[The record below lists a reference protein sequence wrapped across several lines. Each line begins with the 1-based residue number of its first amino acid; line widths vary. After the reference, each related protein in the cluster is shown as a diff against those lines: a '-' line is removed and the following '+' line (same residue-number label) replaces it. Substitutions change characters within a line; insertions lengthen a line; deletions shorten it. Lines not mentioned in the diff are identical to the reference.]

1 MRLPMPLDKNRKQE
15 NRIMSFYL
23 GFDAGGTKTDCALAD
38 ENSILA
44 RAQNG
49 SIKPLRVSAAQAEAN
64 TRALLEEISR
74 QSGVDLKQVSVS
86 CVGTAG
92 VRFPQTKEWM
102 QQIISRYSGGEILV
116 CGDET
121 TALDAAFPGQ
131 AGVLVIGGTGSNIL
145 GRTSTGETF
154 NVGGWGSA
162 LGDEGSGYWIGHE
175 GLKRALRAH
184 DFQQPTMIIDKVMR
198 FWSAATLGD
207 LANIGNQSPF
217 PDFSQLAPLIVECA
231 EAGDPVALS
240 VLQLGGQMLGENAV
254 HAVRRLRALEPD
266 APLPGI
272 GYVGGILKSVSFVR
286 DSMIETI
293 HRALP
298 NVKVLAEA
306 VDPVIGA
313 LWRARNRIR

>member
-1 MRLPMPLDKNRKQE
+1 MAL
-15 NRIMSFYL
+15 YL

-38 ENSILA
+38 ETRILA
-44 RAQNG
+44 RTQNG

-64 TRALLEEISR
+64 MRALLEEIAS
-74 QSGVDLKQVSVS
+74 QSGVDLKQVAVS

-92 VRFPQTKEWM
+92 VRLPQTNEWM
-102 QQIISRYSGGEILV
+102 QQIISRYAGGEILV

-154 NVGGWGSA
+154 NVGGWGPA

-175 GLKRALRAH
+175 GLRRALRAY
-184 DFQQPTMIIDKVMR
+184 DFQQPTMILEKVKR

-207 LANIGNQSPF
+207 VTNIGNETPL
-217 PDFSQLAPLIVECA
+217 PDFSLLAPLIVECA
-231 EAGDPVALS
+231 EAGDAVAFE

-254 HAVRRLRALEPD
+254 HAVCRLRVFEPD

-272 GYVGGILKSVSFVR
+272 AYVGGILKGVGFVR
-286 DSMIETI
+286 ESMMETI
-293 HRALP
+293 RRALP
-298 NVKVLAEA
+298 TVAILPEA

-313 LWRARNRIR
+313 LWRARNRVG

>member
-1 MRLPMPLDKNRKQE
+1 MA
-15 NRIMSFYL
+15 FYL

-38 ENSILA
+38 ETRILA
-44 RAQNG
+44 RTQNG
-49 SIKPLRVSAAQAEAN
+49 SIKPLRVTAAQAEAN
-64 TRALLEEISR
+64 MRALLDEIGR
-74 QSGVDLKQVSVS
+74 ESGVELKDVSVS

-102 QQIISRYSGGEILV
+102 EQIISRHAGGEILV
-116 CGDET
+116 VGDET
-121 TALDAAFPGQ
+121 TALDAAFPGD

-145 GRTSTGETF
+145 GRTSSGETF

-184 DFQQPTMIIDKVMR
+184 DFQQPTMILDKVMR
-198 FWSAATLGD
+198 FWSASTLGD
-207 LANIGNQSPF
+207 LASIGNQTPF
-217 PDFSQLAPLIVECA
+217 PDFSLLAPLIVECA
-231 EAGDPVALS
+231 EAGDAVALD
-240 VLQLGGQMLGENAV
+240 VLHLGGQMLGENAV
-254 HAVRRLRALEPD
+254 HAVRRLRTLEPD

-272 GYVGGILKSVSFVR
+272 AYVGGIIKSVGFVR
-286 DSMIETI
+286 ESMIETI

-298 NVKVLAEA
+298 TIKVLSEA

-313 LWRARNRIR
+313 LWRARNRVG

>member
-1 MRLPMPLDKNRKQE
+1 MAL
-15 NRIMSFYL
+15 YL

-38 ENSILA
+38 ETRILA
-44 RAQNG
+44 RTQNG

-64 TRALLEEISR
+64 MRALLEEIAS
-74 QSGVDLKQVSVS
+74 QSGVDLKQVAVS

-92 VRFPQTKEWM
+92 VRLPQTNEWM
-102 QQIISRYSGGEILV
+102 QQIISRYAGGEILV

-154 NVGGWGSA
+154 NVGGWGPA

-175 GLKRALRAH
+175 GLRRALRAY
-184 DFQQPTMIIDKVMR
+184 DFQQPTMILEKVKR

-207 LANIGNQSPF
+207 VTNIGNETPL
-217 PDFSQLAPLIVECA
+217 PDFSLLAPLIVECA
-231 EAGDPVALS
+231 EAGDAVAFE

-254 HAVRRLRALEPD
+254 HAVRRLRVFEPD

-272 GYVGGILKSVSFVR
+272 AYVGGILKGVGFVR
-286 DSMIETI
+286 ESMMETI
-293 HRALP
+293 RRALP
-298 NVKVLAEA
+298 TVAILPEA

-313 LWRARNRIR
+313 LWRARNRVG

>member
-1 MRLPMPLDKNRKQE
+1 MA
-15 NRIMSFYL
+15 FYL

-38 ENSILA
+38 DNRILA

-64 TRALLEEISR
+64 MRALLAEISR
-74 QSGVDLKQVSVS
+74 QSGIDLKQVAVS

-92 VRFPQTKEWM
+92 LRLPQTKEWM
-102 QQIISRYSGGEILV
+102 QQIISRYAGGEILV

-145 GRTSTGETF
+145 GRTSKGETF
-154 NVGGWGSA
+154 NVGGWGPA

-184 DFQQPTMIIDKVMR
+184 DFQQPTMILSKVMS
-198 FWSAATLGD
+198 FWKAADLGEVT
-207 LANIGNQSPF
+207 NIGNETPL
-217 PDFSQLAPLIVECA
+217 PDFSQLAPMIVECA
-231 EAGDPVALS
+231 EQGDAVALH
-240 VLQLGGQMLGENAV
+240 VLRLGGQMLGENAT
-254 HAVRRLRALEPD
+254 HAIQRLRALEPD

-272 GYVGGILKSVSFVR
+272 AYVGGILKSVAFVR
-286 DSMIETI
+286 ESMIDTI
-293 HRALP
+293 RHSLP
-298 NVKVLAEA
+298 TVQVLPEA
-306 VDPVIGA
+306 VDPVMGA
-313 LWRARNRIR
+313 LWRARNRVK

>member
-1 MRLPMPLDKNRKQE
+1 MAL
-15 NRIMSFYL
+15 YL

-38 ENSILA
+38 ETNILA
-44 RAQNG
+44 RTQNG
-49 SIKPLRVSAAQAEAN
+49 SIEPLRVSAAQAEAN
-64 TRALLEEISR
+64 MRALLEEISR
-74 QSGVDLKQVSVS
+74 QSRVDLKQVAVS

-92 VRFPQTKEWM
+92 VRLPQTKEWM
-102 QQIISRYSGGEILV
+102 QQIISRYAGGEILV

-145 GRTSTGETF
+145 GRTSKGETF
-154 NVGGWGSA
+154 NVGGWGPA

-175 GLKRALRAH
+175 GLKTALRAH
-184 DFQQPTMIIDKVMR
+184 DFQQPTMILEKVMR
-198 FWSAATLGD
+198 FWSAKTLGD
-207 LANIGNQSPF
+207 VTSIGNETPL

-231 EAGDPVALS
+231 ESGDAVALDI
-240 VLQLGGQMLGENAV
+240 LRLGGQLLGENAV

-272 GYVGGILKSVSFVR
+272 AYVGGIIKGVAFVR
-286 DSMIETI
+286 ESMIETI

-298 NVKVLAEA
+298 TITVLQEA

-313 LWRARNRIR
+313 LWRARNRVS

>member
-1 MRLPMPLDKNRKQE
+1 MAL
-15 NRIMSFYL
+15 YL

-44 RAQNG
+44 RAQNS
-49 SIKPLRVSAAQAEAN
+49 SIKPLRVSTAQAEAN
-64 TRALLEEISR
+64 MRALLEEITR
-74 QSGVDLKQVSVS
+74 QSGADLKQVAVS

-92 VRFPQTKEWM
+92 LRFPQTKEWM
-102 QQIISRYSGGEILV
+102 QQIISRHSGGEILV
-116 CGDET
+116 CGDEA

-145 GRTSTGETF
+145 GRTSAGETF

-175 GLKRALRAH
+175 GLKNALRAH
-184 DFQQPTMIIDKVMR
+184 DFQQPTMIVEKVMR
-198 FWSAATLGD
+198 FWSAPTLGD
-207 LANIGNQSPF
+207 LAEIGNQTPF
-217 PDFSQLAPLIVECA
+217 PDFSLLAPIIVECA
-231 EAGDPVALS
+231 EAGDAVALE

-272 GYVGGILKSVSFVR
+272 AYVGGILKSVGFVR
-286 DSMIETI
+286 ESMIETI
-293 HRALP
+293 HRGLP
-298 NVKVLAEA
+298 MVKVLPEA

-313 LWRARNRIR
+313 LWRARNRVR

>member
-1 MRLPMPLDKNRKQE
+1 MAL
-15 NRIMSFYL
+15 YL

-64 TRALLEEISR
+64 MRSLLEEISR
-74 QSGVDLKQVSVS
+74 QSGADLKQLAVS

-92 VRFPQTKEWM
+92 LRFPQTKEWM
-102 QQIISRYSGGEILV
+102 QQIISRHAGGEILV
-116 CGDET
+116 CGDEAT
-121 TALDAAFPGQ
+121 GLDAAFPGQ

-145 GRTSTGETF
+145 GRTCSGETF

-175 GLKRALRAH
+175 GLKNALRAH
-184 DFQQPTMIIDKVMR
+184 DFQQPTMIVDKVMQV
-198 FWSAATLGD
+198 WSAPTLGE
-207 LANIGNQSPF
+207 LAEIGNQTPF
-217 PDFSQLAPLIVECA
+217 PDFSLLAPIIVECA
-231 EAGDPVALS
+231 EAGDAVALD
-240 VLQLGGQMLGENAV
+240 VLQLGGRMLGENAA
-254 HAVRRLRALEPD
+254 HAVRRLLALEPD

-272 GYVGGILKSVSFVR
+272 AYVGGILKSVGLVR
-286 DSMIETI
+286 ESMIETI
-293 HRALP
+293 HRNLP
-298 NVKVLAEA
+298 MVKVLPEA

-313 LWRARNRIR
+313 LWRARNRVI

>member
-1 MRLPMPLDKNRKQE
+1 MVL
-15 NRIMSFYL
+15 YL

-38 ENSILA
+38 ETNILA
-44 RAQNG
+44 RTQNG

-64 TRALLEEISR
+64 MRALLEEISR
-74 QSGVDLKQVSVS
+74 QSGVDLKQVAVS

-92 VRFPQTKEWM
+92 VRLPQTKEWM
-102 QQIISRYSGGEILV
+102 QQIISRYAGGEILV

-145 GRTSTGETF
+145 GRTSKGETF
-154 NVGGWGSA
+154 NVGGWGPA

-175 GLKRALRAH
+175 GLKTALRAH
-184 DFQQPTMIIDKVMR
+184 DFQQPTMILEKVMR
-198 FWSAATLGD
+198 FWSAKTLGD
-207 LANIGNQSPF
+207 VTSIGNETPL

-231 EAGDPVALS
+231 ESGDAVALDI
-240 VLQLGGQMLGENAV
+240 LRLGGQLLGENAV

-272 GYVGGILKSVSFVR
+272 AYVGGIIKGVAFVR
-286 DSMIETI
+286 ESMIETI

-298 NVKVLAEA
+298 TITVLPEA
-306 VDPVIGA
+306 VDPVMGA
-313 LWRARNRIR
+313 LWRARNRVS

>member
-1 MRLPMPLDKNRKQE
+1 MA
-15 NRIMSFYL
+15 FYL

-38 ENSILA
+38 ETAILA
-44 RAQNG
+44 RTQNG

-64 TRALLEEISR
+64 MRALLEEIAN
-74 QSGVDLKQVSVS
+74 QSSVDLKQVAVS

-102 QQIISRYSGGEILV
+102 EQIISRYAGGEILV

-145 GRTSTGETF
+145 GRTSAGDTF

-184 DFQQPTMIIDKVMR
+184 DFQLPTMIVDKVMR
-198 FWSAATLGD
+198 FWHAATLGD
-207 LANIGNQSPF
+207 LANIGNQTPF
-217 PDFSQLAPLIVECA
+217 PDFSLLAPLVVECA
-231 EAGDPVALS
+231 EAGDAVALH

-254 HAVRRLRALEPD
+254 HAARRLRALEPD
-266 APLPGI
+266 APIPGI
-272 GYVGGILKSVSFVR
+272 AYVGGILKSVGFVR
-286 DSMIETI
+286 ESMIDTI

-298 NVKVLAEA
+298 MIKVLPEA

-313 LWRARNRIR
+313 LWRARNRVK

>member
-1 MRLPMPLDKNRKQE
+1 MA
-15 NRIMSFYL
+15 FYL

-38 ENSILA
+38 ESRILA
-44 RAQNG
+44 RTQNG
-49 SIKPLRVSAAQAEAN
+49 SIKPLRVSSEQAEGN
-64 TRALLEEISR
+64 MRLLLEEITR
-74 QSGVDLKQVSVS
+74 QSGVDLRQVSVS

-92 VRFPQTKEWM
+92 VRLPQTHEWM
-102 QQIISRYSGGEILV
+102 QQIISRHAGGEILV

-145 GRTSTGETF
+145 GRTSNGDTF

-175 GLKRALRAH
+175 GLIRALRAY
-184 DFQQPTMIIDKVMR
+184 DFQQPTMILGKVMQ

-207 LANIGNQSPF
+207 VTSIGNQTPL
-217 PDFSQLAPLIVECA
+217 PDFSQLAPIIVECA
-231 EAGDPVALS
+231 EAGDAVALQ
-240 VLQLGGQMLGENAV
+240 VLQLGGQMLGEGAA

-266 APLPGI
+266 APIPGI
-272 GYVGGILKSVSFVR
+272 AFVGGILKSVGFVR
-286 DSMIETI
+286 ESMIETI

-298 NVKVLAEA
+298 AVKVLPEA
-306 VDPVIGA
+306 VDPVMGA
-313 LWRARNRIR
+313 LWRARHRVR

>member
-1 MRLPMPLDKNRKQE
+1 MA
-15 NRIMSFYL
+15 FYL

-38 ENSILA
+38 ETTILA
-44 RAQNG
+44 RTQTG
-49 SIKPLRVSAAQAEAN
+49 SIKPLRVTAAQAEAN
-64 TRALLEEISR
+64 MRSLLEEISK
-74 QSGVDLKQVSVS
+74 QSGVDLKQVTVS

-102 QQIISRYSGGEILV
+102 QQIISRYAGGEILV

-131 AGVLVIGGTGSNIL
+131 SGVLVIGGTGSNIL

-184 DFQQPTMIIDKVMR
+184 DFQQPTMIVEKVMR
-198 FWSAATLGD
+198 FWSAATLGE
-207 LANIGNQSPF
+207 LANIGNQTPF
-217 PDFSQLAPLIVECA
+217 PDFSQLAPIIVECA
-231 EAGDPVALS
+231 EAGDAVALE
-240 VLQLGGQMLGENAV
+240 VLRLGGQMLGENAA
-254 HAVRRLRALEPD
+254 HAVRRLCALEPE
-266 APLPGI
+266 APVPGI
-272 GYVGGILKSVSFVR
+272 AFVGGILKSVAFVR
-286 DSMIETI
+286 ESMIETI
-293 HRALP
+293 HHALP
-298 NVKVLAEA
+298 TVKVLPEA

-313 LWRARNRIR
+313 LWRARNRVR

>member
-1 MRLPMPLDKNRKQE
+1 MA
-15 NRIMSFYL
+15 FYL

-38 ENSILA
+38 ETQILA
-44 RAQNG
+44 RTQNG

-64 TRALLEEISR
+64 MRALLEEISR
-74 QSGVDLKQVSVS
+74 QSGVDLKQVAVS

-92 VRFPQTKEWM
+92 VRLPQTKEWM
-102 QQIISRYSGGEILV
+102 QQIISRYAGGDILI

-121 TALDAAFPGQ
+121 TALDAAFPGE

-154 NVGGWGSA
+154 NVGGWGPA

-175 GLKRALRAH
+175 GLKAALSAY
-184 DFQQPTMIIDKVMR
+184 DFQQPTMILDRVKE

-207 LANIGNQSPF
+207 ITNIGNETPP
-217 PDFSQLAPLIVECA
+217 PDFSQLARLIVECA
-231 EAGDPVALS
+231 EAGDAVALDI
-240 VLQLGGQMLGENAV
+240 LQLGGHLLGEGAV
-254 HAVRRLRALEPD
+254 HAVRRLRSLEPD

-272 GYVGGILKSVSFVR
+272 AYVGGILKGVRFVR
-286 DSMIETI
+286 ESMVQTI
-293 HRALP
+293 HQSLP
-298 NVKVLAEA
+298 MIHVLPEA

-313 LWRARNRIR
+313 LWRARNRVG

>member
-1 MRLPMPLDKNRKQE
+1 MAL
-15 NRIMSFYL
+15 YL

-38 ENSILA
+38 ETRILA
-44 RAQNG
+44 RTQNG

-64 TRALLEEISR
+64 MRALLEEIAK
-74 QSGVDLKQVSVS
+74 QSGVDLKRVAVS

-102 QQIISRYSGGEILV
+102 EQIISRYAGGEILV

-162 LGDEGSGYWIGHE
+162 LGDEGSGYWVGHE
-175 GLKRALRAH
+175 GLKQALRAY
-184 DFQQPTMIIDKVMR
+184 DFQQPTMIVDKVMR

-207 LANIGNQSPF
+207 LANIGNQTPF
-217 PDFSQLAPLIVECA
+217 PDFSLLAPLVVECA
-231 EAGDPVALS
+231 EEGDAVALE
-240 VLQLGGQMLGENAV
+240 VLHLGGRMLGENAV
-254 HAVRRLRALEPD
+254 HAIRRLRALEPD
-266 APLPGI
+266 MPMPGI
-272 GYVGGILKSVSFVR
+272 AYIGGILKSVGFVR
-286 DSMIETI
+286 ESMVETI

-298 NVKVLAEA
+298 TVTVLPEA
-306 VDPVIGA
+306 VDAVIGA
-313 LWRARNRIR
+313 LWRARNRVA